1 MRRNDWLLLIA
12 LLAVGGAL
20 FFCLRP
26 GEAALEA
33 QIYHADEQIAVLPL
47 SRDGTFVWQ
56 ENENHVRVEVADGS
70 VRVTQSSC
78 PDGLCMRMGAITRAG
93 ESIVCLPNRVSVVLA
108 GGEEALDAVVY

>member
-1 MRRNDWLLLIA
+1 M
-12 LLAVGGAL
+12 
-20 FFCLRP
+20 
-26 GEAALEA
+26 
-33 QIYHADEQIAVLPL
+33 
-47 SRDGTFVWQ
+47 
-56 ENENHVRVEVADGS
+56 RVEVADGS